1 MSKYS
6 LRICHLYPDLLNL
19 YGDRGNILALSYR
32 AGLREVDTEVVSL
45 SMGQPFEKDQY
56 DIVFFGGGQDA
67 EQNMVRRDL
76 VSVKG
81 QAVIEA
87 VEDGMVFLCICGGYQ
102 MMGHYYQEH
111 DGKKIDCL
119 GALNVYTEG
128 KKQRFIGNT
137 EYHCELLVNDP
148 VIYGFENHSGRT
160 YLGDNVRPLAKV
172 MCGKGN
178 NGEDGTEG
186 AVYKNV
192 IASYSHGSLLPK
204 NPELADYI
212 LTLAL
217 KRKYGASY
225 SLAPA
230 DRRFEEIARKEIKSC
245 KKVVDR

>member
-19 YGDRGNILALSYR
+19 YGDRGNILAFTFR
-32 AGLREVDTEVVSL
+32 AGLRDIETEVVAL

-81 QAVIEA
+81 PAVREA
-87 VEDGMVFLCICGGYQ
+87 VEEGRVFLCICGGYQ
-102 MMGHYYQEH
+102 MMGHYYQEQN
-111 DGKKIDCL
+111 GNKIDCL
-119 GALNVYTEG
+119 GALDIYTEG
-128 KKQRFIGNT
+128 KKDRFIGNT
-137 EYHCELLVNDP
+137 EYHCDLLVNDP

-160 YLGDNVRPLAKV
+160 YLGDSVRPLAKV
-172 MCGKGN
+172 VSGKGN

-204 NPELADYI
+204 NPELTDHI

-217 KRKYGASY
+217 GRKYGEDFV
-225 SLAPA
+225 LEPA
-230 DRRFEEIARKEIKSC
+230 DKTFEEIARKEMESC
-245 KKVVDR
+245 KK

>member
-1 MSKYS
+1 MSNYS

-172 MCGKGN
+172 MCG
-178 NGEDGTEG
+178 

-230 DRRFEEIARKEIKSC
+230 DRRFEEIARNGIKSC
-245 KKVVDR
+245 KK